1 MRHKLLSSVVRLMI
15 PAVLLSAAASAASA
29 QRPHLGIRAGYDF
42 QSKNPV
48 VSTQVTVPVTRVF
61 EFYPSMDVYLPD
73 HGTMMGFNG
82 DLKVNLPT
90 TSGPQLYLGGGLGIQ
105 TRNVNQR
112 SNTDLGGNALLGLE
126 SRSGWVHPFVEAR
139 AFVSDRNR
147 FSALAGLNFTLGGT
161 R

>member
-1 MRHKLLSSVVRLMI
+1 V
-15 PAVLLSAAASAASA
+15 AAPAASA

-73 HGTMMGFNG
+73 HGTMMGYNG
-82 DLKVNLPT
+82 DVKINLPT
-90 TSGPQLYLGGGLGIQ
+90 TTGPQLYLGGGLGIQ

-112 SNTDLGGNALLGLE
+112 SSTDVGGNALLGLE
-126 SRSGWVHPFVEAR
+126 TRSGWVHPFVEGR

-147 FSALAGLNFTLGGT
+147 FSAMAGLNFTLGGS